1 MKRPSI
7 RARLLLWTTILTT
20 LILVSA
26 GYFLYQSVS
35 RTLYQ
40 QQDQLLAE
48 AATVVMIEVEVKN
61 REIFHEWKESLET
74 HPWQQSTTLIQ
85 VTDFHSGESMRSE
98 ALGDFDLENRNGE
111 LGERVFYDLL
121 LPDGSMG
128 RAVGILTLPIVEDP
142 EGNEGFD
149 PETRPQIFVWA
160 ENTKNLYKILN
171 RLRRSFIISGITILV
186 LLWGAIWMVIL
197 LSSRAVRA
205 VSDEMVSREGSEMG
219 QPISIPDNLPSE
231 VAILAKK
238 FNTLLARIDTSRE
251 KDRDF
256 FLNLAHEVRT
266 PLAGVRAEIEQALRK
281 PRENDDYRRRLERAL
296 EGTEGLNRLVNRLM
310 KFGSLRRKESNLALE
325 QVDIW
330 FLLKRIW
337 KAFEPR
343 AEERS
348 LKIDW
353 RLQDKLEIYSDVELL
368 KIIISNLLENS
379 ISYSVEGSS
388 IRVEARAASSNLN
401 IVVENAVDGPEVS
414 SENLEKFFD
423 PFYRG
428 DQSRAQEGNHAGIG
442 LGFSRE
448 IVELL
453 GGTIKVSQV
462 SADRIAFEVSL
473 PR

>member
-20 LILVSA
+20 LILVGA

-35 RTLYQ
+35 RTLYEQ
-40 QQDQLLAE
+40 QNQLLAE

-61 REIFHEWKESLET
+61 REVYHEWKESLET
-74 HPWQQSTTLIQ
+74 HPWQQSTALIQ
-85 VTDFHSGESMRSE
+85 VTDYHSGELVRSE
-98 ALGDFDLENRNGE
+98 ALSDFNLENRYGE

-128 RAVGILTLPIVEDP
+128 RAVGILTLPIVEYP

-149 PETRPQIFVWA
+149 PESRPQIFVWA
-160 ENTKNLYKILN
+160 ENTKNLHKIMN
-171 RLRRSFIISGITILV
+171 RLRRSFIISGIAVLI
-186 LLWGAIWMVIL
+186 LLWGAIWMVIS

-205 VSDEMVSREGSEMG
+205 VSDEMISREGSEMG

-231 VAILAKK
+231 VAILAEI
-238 FNTLLARIDTSRE
+238 FNVLLAKIDTSRE

-296 EGTEGLNRLVNRLM
+296 EGTEGLNTLVNRLM
-310 KFGSLRRKESNLALE
+310 KFGSLRRKESNLAFE
-325 QVDIW
+325 QVDISS
-330 FLLKRIW
+330 LLKRIW
-337 KAFEPR
+337 RAFEPR
-343 AEERS
+343 AEERR
-348 LKIDW
+348 LKVEW
-353 RLQDKLEIYSDVELL
+353 RLEDKVEIHSDVELL
-368 KIIISNLLENS
+368 KIIISNLLENA

-388 IRVEARAASSNLN
+388 IRVKVEAASSNLN
-401 IVVENAVDGPEVS
+401 IVVENAVEGPEVS
-414 SENLEKFFD
+414 SEDLEKFFD

-428 DQSRAQEGNHAGIG
+428 DQSRAQVGNHAGIG
-442 LGFSRE
+442 LSFSRE
-448 IVELL
+448 IVALL
-453 GGTIKVSQV
+453 GGAIRVSQV

>member
-1 MKRPSI
+1 
-7 RARLLLWTTILTT
+7 
-20 LILVSA
+20 
-26 GYFLYQSVS
+26 
-35 RTLYQ
+35 
-40 QQDQLLAE
+40 
-48 AATVVMIEVEVKN
+48 
-61 REIFHEWKESLET
+61 
-74 HPWQQSTTLIQ
+74 
-85 VTDFHSGESMRSE
+85 
-98 ALGDFDLENRNGE
+98 
-111 LGERVFYDLL
+111 
-121 LPDGSMG
+121 
-128 RAVGILTLPIVEDP
+128 
-142 EGNEGFD
+142 
-149 PETRPQIFVWA
+149 
-160 ENTKNLYKILN
+160 
-171 RLRRSFIISGITILV
+171 
-186 LLWGAIWMVIL
+186 
-197 LSSRAVRA
+197 
-205 VSDEMVSREGSEMG
+205 MG

-388 IRVEARAASSNLN
+388 IRVEARATISQASTGMLRRHSSKN
-401 IVVENAVDGPEVS
+401 NARKPPVLWQKNTRLRASQDWG
-414 SENLEKFFD
+414 
-423 PFYRG
+423 
-428 DQSRAQEGNHAGIG
+428 SRRCFWCTA
-442 LGFSRE
+442 SCCR
-448 IVELL
+448 
-453 GGTIKVSQV
+453 
-462 SADRIAFEVSL
+462 R
-473 PR
+473 